1 MPVRSG
7 GRRAVVALLLA
18 GVVYAWP
25 TYVRYFGLH
34 TGPMAAALL
43 VAFAMYLPSLWVI
56 RYLDRRGPEPPLL
69 FWGSIVFVVLFAPI
83 TARVMH
89 GIIDAG
95 WLPYWVVVGPLEE
108 LTKLLPL
115 LLVAESRLVPKI
127 SMRDGIVLGALG
139 GLGFAI
145 VEFAAVFATSG
156 YAEQGWAYL
165 RTAIPARWAL
175 GTDSHIVWG
184 ATAGAG
190 VGYLLNHWG
199 RGTSVLLALGIVVL
213 VMATDG
219 LNDLYGKMIGPLA
232 IELLIG
238 PAQRVGLD
246 LATITEGSPLIPL
259 LLVYSAVASTF
270 FMNLLLWPVL
280 IWGLWYSGRADRGIR
295 RPDARAG
302 SGG

>member
-1 MPVRSG
+1 MRSG
-7 GRRAVVALLLA
+7 GQWAVVAVLLA
-18 GVVYAWP
+18 GVVFAWP

-34 TGPMAAALL
+34 PGPMAAALL

-56 RYLDRRGPEPPLL
+56 RYLDRREPKPPLL
-69 FWGSIVFVVLFAPI
+69 VWGSIAFVILFAPI

-95 WLPYWVVVGPLEE
+95 WVPYWVVVGPLEE

-115 LLVAESRLVPKI
+115 LLVAGSRLAPKP

-145 VEFAAVFATSG
+145 VEFAAVFATGG

-184 ATAGAG
+184 ATAGVG
-190 VGYLLNHWG
+190 VGYLLNHRG
-199 RGTSVLLALGIVVL
+199 RGSSVLFALGIVVL
-213 VMATDG
+213 VMATHG
-219 LNDLYGKMIGPLA
+219 LNDLYGKIIGPLA

-238 PAQRVGLD
+238 PAQTAGVD
-246 LATITEGSPLIPL
+246 LTTIAEGSPLVPVML
-259 LLVYSAVASTF
+259 AYSAVAGMLV
-270 FMNLLLWPVL
+270 MNLLLWPVL
-280 IWGLWYSGRADRGIR
+280 IWGLRYSGWGWHGIQR
-295 RPDARAG
+295 EDARAG